1 MAHILVV
8 EDDPDIASLLVRGL
22 GAAGH
27 RIDWVETAEAAS
39 RHAHAQRHDA
49 AIIDMM
55 LGDDSGAALLADL
68 RSHGHLMPA
77 IMLSALSRVED
88 RAEGLEAGA
97 QDYVVKPFQ
106 LSELLARLEVQ
117 LHRAGPRATPLALAG
132 LVYDPATRIASLQAG
147 GAGGEAAGG
156 AQPGRREVLMTEREG
171 ELLAYLLARPGQIL
185 TRGELFDALWA
196 RHGGSTENVVDVYL
210 GYLRRK
216 LANFQPYGLTLRT
229 LRRRGFQLVIMEDA
243 P

>member
-8 EDDPDIASLLVRGL
+8 EDDPDIASVLTRGI

-27 RIDWVETAEAAS
+27 RVDWAETAEAAAAHVT
-39 RHAHAQRHDA
+39 HAGCDA

-55 LGDDSGAALLADL
+55 LGGDSGAALLADL
-68 RSHGHLMPA
+68 RAKGHRMPA
-77 IMLSALSRVED
+77 IMLSALARVED
-88 RAEGLEAGA
+88 RSEGLAAGA

-117 LHRAGPRATPLALAG
+117 LHRAAPRVAPVVLGG
-132 LVYDPATRIASLQAG
+132 LTYDPATRTVT
-147 GAGGEAAGG
+147 GAGRAV
-156 AQPGRREVLMTEREG
+156 VLTEREG
-171 ELLAYLLARPGQIL
+171 ELLGYLAARPGQVL
-185 TRGELFDALWA
+185 SRGQLFDALWA

-216 LANFQPYGLTLRT
+216 LGNFAPYGLGLRT
-229 LRRRGFQLVIMEDA
+229 LRARGFVLSLEGME
-243 P
+243 

>member
-8 EDDPDIASLLVRGL
+8 EDDPDIASLLSRGL
-22 GAAGH
+22 EAAGH
-27 RIDWVETAEAAS
+27 RVAWSETAEAAADHVE
-39 RHAHAQRHDA
+39 RMGCDA

-55 LGDDSGAALLADL
+55 LGEESGAALLSDL
-68 RSHGHLMPA
+68 RARGNRMPV
-77 IMLSALSRVED
+77 IMLSALNRVED

-117 LHRAGPRATPLALAG
+117 LHRAGPRVAPVSLAG
-132 LVYDPATRIASLQAG
+132 LIYDPAARTVT
-147 GAGGEAAGG
+147 GAGR
-156 AQPGRREVLMTEREG
+156 PVVMTEREG
-171 ELLAYLLARPGQIL
+171 ELLDFLLRRPGALL

-196 RHGGSTENVVDVYL
+196 PHGGSTENVVDVYL

-216 LANFQPYGLTLRT
+216 LANFTPYGLALRT
-229 LRRRGFQLVIMEDA
+229 MRGRGFVLTQEDA
-243 P
+243 E

>member
-8 EDDPDIASLLVRGL
+8 EDDPDIASLLSRGL

-27 RIDWVETAEAAS
+27 RVDWADTVEAAADRIAAAS
-39 RHAHAQRHDA
+39 FDA

-55 LGDDSGAALLADL
+55 LGDDSGASLLADL
-68 RSHGHLMPA
+68 RAQGNRMPA
-77 IMLSALSRVED
+77 IMLSALARVED

-117 LHRAGPRATPLALAG
+117 LHRAAPRQGPIALG
-132 LVYDPATRIASLQAG
+132 RLVYDPDTRTASALG
-147 GAGGEAAGG
+147 GT
-156 AQPGRREVLMTEREG
+156 GRAVVMTEREG
-171 ELLAYLLARPGQIL
+171 ELLAYLMARPGQVL

-196 RHGGSTENVVDVYL
+196 QHGGSTDNVVDVYL
-210 GYLRRK
+210 GYIRRK
-216 LANFQPYGLTLRT
+216 LDNFTPYGLALRT
-229 LRRRGFQLVIMEDA
+229 LRRRGFVLTQEIS
-243 P
+243 

>member
-1 MAHILVV
+1 MANILVI
-8 EDDPDIASLLVRGL
+8 EDDPDIASVLKRGL

-27 RIDWVETAEAAS
+27 QVDWAETAES
-39 RHAHAQRHDA
+39 VPERLAQINCDA

-55 LGDDSGAALLADL
+55 LGDNSGAELLADL
-68 RSHGHLMPA
+68 RARGHRMPA

-117 LHRAGPRATPLALAG
+117 LRRNAPRIAPIIVGKMT
-132 LVYDPATRIASLQAG
+132 YDPTERIVT
-147 GAGGEAAGG
+147 GAD
-156 AQPGRREVLMTEREG
+156 RDVVLTEREG
-171 ELLAYLLARPGQIL
+171 DLLAYMLSRPGSVV
-185 TRGELFDALWA
+185 TRGEIFDAIWA
-196 RHGGSTENVVDVYL
+196 QNGGSTENVVDVYL

-216 LANFQPYGLTLRT
+216 LGGFSPYGLTLRT
-229 LRRRGFQLVIMEDA
+229 MRARGFVLMVEDSE
-243 P
+243 

>member
-8 EDDPDIASLLVRGL
+8 EDDPDIASLLSRGL
-22 GAAGH
+22 EAAGH
-27 RIDWVETAEAAS
+27 QVEWAETAGAAADFVET
-39 RHAHAQRHDA
+39 RGCDA

-55 LGDDSGAALLADL
+55 LGGDSGAELLAGM
-68 RSHGHLMPA
+68 RARGKRMPA
-77 IMLSALSRVED
+77 IILSALNRIED
-88 RAEGLEAGA
+88 RTEGLEAGA

-117 LHRAGPRATPLALAG
+117 LRRSAP
-132 LVYDPATRIASLQAG
+132 RIAPVTLADLTYDATSRMVT
-147 GAGGEAAGG
+147 GAARP
-156 AQPGRREVLMTEREG
+156 QMMTEREG
-171 ELLAYLLARPGQIL
+171 ELLAYLLQRPGVLL

-196 RHGGSTENVVDVYL
+196 QHGGSTENVVDVYL

-216 LANFQPYGLTLRT
+216 LGNFTPYGLSLKTLRS
-229 LRRRGFQLVIMEDA
+229 RGFMLTAQGDE

>member
-8 EDDPDIASLLVRGL
+8 EDDPDIASLLARGL

-39 RHAHAQRHDA
+39 QRARAQRYDA

-55 LGDDSGAALLADL
+55 LGDDSGATLLADL
-68 RSHGHLMPA
+68 RSHGHRMPA

-117 LHRAGPRATPLALAG
+117 LHRAGPRATPITLAQ

-147 GAGGEAAGG
+147 AADAAGAP
-156 AQPGRREVLMTEREG
+156 AQQGRREVLMTEREG
-171 ELLAYLLARPGQIL
+171 ELLTYLLARPGQIL

-216 LANFQPYGLTLRT
+216 LANFEPYGLTLRT
-229 LRRRGFQLVIMEDA
+229 LRRRGFQLVITENA